1 MTTDPNILLRQL
13 EPAVRP
19 AYGGARHADPAA
31 PLEHRPF
38 EALLA
43 QASHGLVE
51 SGRSVSVEY
60 AAAEPLTGEELSR
73 LSTAA
78 DRAEA
83 AGARKALLLMDGR
96 GFVLDVAA
104 RTLSAELSAGASSPV
119 TGLDTAMFVAGD
131 GAESVPVPLRPPG
144 GVAPAAVGRQID
156 AVRQRPLVDA

>member
-43 QASHGLVE
+43 QA
-51 SGRSVSVEY
+51 GRSVSVEY

-78 DRAEA
+78 DLAEA